1 MKRSIIFFISL
12 FVILYNTSAS
22 DLLVEK
28 MNYNVSKD
36 EITIEL
42 LLKNVTDEEIFIPA
56 FDVPYNVV
64 SKKSKLS
71 IKISPWNLSE
81 IGYYPIGY
89 DLHPGQSVVL
99 EISIQSALKQNKVN
113 KSMDLNTT
121 SPITYDIGDCREY
134 KIYEIIFFYD
144 YKENYRKEMNYS
156 IQKKI
161 LIYNPDCQSLTHTEF
176 QLPNERENKIN
187 LPYFYPEE

>member
-1 MKRSIIFFISL
+1 
-12 FVILYNTSAS
+12 
-22 DLLVEK
+22 

-42 LLKNVTDEEIFIPA
+42 LLKNISDEEIFIPA
-56 FDVPYNVV
+56 FDVPYNIV
-64 SKKSKLS
+64 SRKNNLS
-71 IKISPWNLSE
+71 IEISPWDLSE

-89 DLHPGQSVVL
+89 DLDSGQSIVL
-99 EISIQSALKQNKVN
+99 EISIQSAHKQNKVN
-113 KSMDLNTT
+113 KSMGWHTT
-121 SPITYDIGDCREY
+121 SPITYDIGDYREY

-144 YKENYRKEMNYS
+144 YKEKYRQEMSYS

-176 QLPNERENKIN
+176 QLPNKRA
-187 LPYFYPEE
+187 LF